1 VAQLTYLW
9 MIALLTLPVIALE
22 WAIGWK
28 TLLLEWRPLVATVA
42 MATAYLGCASIVA
55 LRDGIWS
62 ISSAHTLGLRGGGF
76 VFEEWLM
83 LLGTNILI
91 AQAVILALDGE
102 VRTRLKRVLWPK

>member
-1 VAQLTYLW
+1 MTYLW
-9 MIALLTLPVIALE
+9 MIALLTVPVIALE
-22 WAIGWK
+22 WAVGWK
-28 TLLLEWRPLVATVA
+28 TLVLEWRPLVATVV

-83 LLGTNILI
+83 LLATNAVI
-91 AQAVILALDGE
+91 AQAVILGLDPE
-102 VRTRLKRVLWPK
+102 VRTRVKHLLWPR